1 MQITVEMPLIKKCDA
16 TECVYNAR
24 SACHAKAIT
33 IGDSTKPN
41 CDTFMNGAGHIMNSG
56 IKAGVG
62 ACKVSG
68 CTYNSDFECSAESI
82 NISQQGG
89 TIHCMTFV
97 AR

>member
-1 MQITVEMPLIKKCDA
+1 MQITVEMPLIKKCDV

-24 SACHAKAIT
+24 SSCHAKAIT
-33 IGDSTKPN
+33 IGDNIKPN
-41 CDTFMNGAGHIMNSG
+41 CDTFMEGTGHIMNSG